1 MNSTSSESLRLVEE
15 PQPLQPSP
23 TNRQQRTG
31 SFSSLRSSLN
41 RFQTSQLAVSR
52 VPTSYSVHEI
62 YGDMDSDEIEN
73 QRLENQNEVLRT
85 LSRRVLRMASREQVH
100 FHAADLESQK
110 EQLEKDDGSNYE
122 DLPDTAVPTKDF
134 GGEFTAMDPEL
145 VAWDG
150 PDDPEYPRNW
160 SMMRKFYV
168 TGMVSLY
175 SLISPM
181 SSSVLS
187 PAMPAISESINL
199 NNSVVQSL
207 CVSIMVLAW
216 ALGPLIIAPMSESDR
231 IGRIPVL
238 NISIWI
244 TFVFNLACGFIKT
257 PAQLCV
263 LRFLGG
269 LGGCAPLN
277 VGAGTLADVWSDDQ
291 RLVAMAFYSMG
302 PLLGPVIAP
311 VISGFVVQRANW
323 HWCFYYLAI
332 FNFATAVLGTLTFE
346 ETYSPK
352 LLRNK
357 AVKLSKSTGNPHL
370 HTIFEVADGETTT
383 SKIVVSV
390 MRPITLLVGHPMV
403 FGLGIFMAFCYGFMY
418 LLIVTFPSVYKGSY
432 GMSVEIS
439 GLMYIPLGIGF
450 MVGTLVFTPVN
461 GRIYDRLT
469 KKNNGVPKP
478 EFRLVMLIASG
489 FGIPV
494 SLIWY
499 GWSAQ
504 KEVHWIMPAIGSC
517 LFGICIVPV
526 FQNVQ
531 TYLIDMNNRFAASSV
546 AAAAVFRSLFG
557 FSFPLFATKMYDKL
571 NYGWGNTMFAFIGLL
586 LGIPFPLFCLK
597 YGELLRMWA
606 NAKFDRRQAKRDEKN
621 LRRLQAMKEKE
632 EAKSNMKHGSSDSSS
647 A

>member
-216 ALGPLIIAPMSESDR
+216 A
-231 IGRIPVL
+231 
-238 NISIWI
+238 
-244 TFVFNLACGFIKT
+244 
-257 PAQLCV
+257 
-263 LRFLGG
+263 
-269 LGGCAPLN
+269 
-277 VGAGTLADVWSDDQ
+277 
-291 RLVAMAFYSMG
+291 
-302 PLLGPVIAP
+302 
-311 VISGFVVQRANW
+311 
-323 HWCFYYLAI
+323 
-332 FNFATAVLGTLTFE
+332 
-346 ETYSPK
+346 
-352 LLRNK
+352 
-357 AVKLSKSTGNPHL
+357 
-370 HTIFEVADGETTT
+370 
-383 SKIVVSV
+383 
-390 MRPITLLVGHPMV
+390 
-403 FGLGIFMAFCYGFMY
+403 
-418 LLIVTFPSVYKGSY
+418 
-432 GMSVEIS
+432 
-439 GLMYIPLGIGF
+439 
-450 MVGTLVFTPVN
+450 
-461 GRIYDRLT
+461 
-469 KKNNGVPKP
+469 
-478 EFRLVMLIASG
+478 
-489 FGIPV
+489 
-494 SLIWY
+494 
-499 GWSAQ
+499 
-504 KEVHWIMPAIGSC
+504 
-517 LFGICIVPV
+517 
-526 FQNVQ
+526 
-531 TYLIDMNNRFAASSV
+531 
-546 AAAAVFRSLFG
+546 
-557 FSFPLFATKMYDKL
+557 
-571 NYGWGNTMFAFIGLL
+571 
-586 LGIPFPLFCLK
+586 
-597 YGELLRMWA
+597 
-606 NAKFDRRQAKRDEKN
+606 
-621 LRRLQAMKEKE
+621 
-632 EAKSNMKHGSSDSSS
+632 
-647 A
+647 